1 MFNTR
6 KSVCN
11 ETLERLNYRK
21 HEVFKVTYF
30 SMTYNLVLYFH
41 ALKELIQRSLAA
53 TSRSL

>member
-11 ETLERLNYRK
+11 EALERLNYRK

>member
-1 MFNTR
+1 MFNTK

-11 ETLERLNYRK
+11 ESLERLNYRK

-30 SMTYNLVLYFH
+30 SMTYNLVLHFH
-41 ALKELIQRSLAA
+41 TFKELIQRSLAA